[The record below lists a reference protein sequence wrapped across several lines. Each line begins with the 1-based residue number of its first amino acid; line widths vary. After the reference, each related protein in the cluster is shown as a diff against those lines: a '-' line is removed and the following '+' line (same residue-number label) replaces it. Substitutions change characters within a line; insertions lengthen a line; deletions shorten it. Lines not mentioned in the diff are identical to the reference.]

1 MRDGQLA
8 SFPLDHTPTAHPATL
23 PAHQPTACSPTQVD
37 EPLELIVMPGL
48 AFDRT
53 GRRLGRGGGY
63 YDKFIEAAQV

>member
-1 MRDGQLA
+1 M
-8 SFPLDHTPTAHPATL
+8 
-23 PAHQPTACSPTQVD
+23 D

-63 YDKFIEAAQV
+63 YDKFIEAAQVRGFSVRGIEVSGGSRSGVWQVEQRPRPVLRGG